1 MQVQQRKGKKNPM
14 KLLASCMINGVRIVA
29 KPRFEFRGGKIKRQY
44 SKKNNLNILIHNNN
58 KINCK

>member
-1 MQVQQRKGKKNPM
+1 M

-29 KPRFEFRGGKIKRQY
+29 EPRFEFRGGKIKRQY